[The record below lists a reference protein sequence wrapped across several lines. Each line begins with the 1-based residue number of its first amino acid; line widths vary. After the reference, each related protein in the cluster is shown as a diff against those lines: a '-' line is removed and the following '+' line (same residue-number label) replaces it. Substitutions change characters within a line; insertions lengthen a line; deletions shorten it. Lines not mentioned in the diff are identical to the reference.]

1 MALTL
6 NFHIL
11 PSTFSN
17 HIRNQL
23 QQVDFPKKHTKNVL
37 GNAFKIISCGRE
49 GGIYQWGEEK
59 AQFQWRTQLSS
70 AWAGTVLQ
78 SWWWSR
84 TLQQRQSVIG
94 CRMHGKVGMPL
105 DLTTFFNWG
114 YFQSSVG
121 AEGYPSSVLPEI
133 GSRYP
138 SSQKADQNGTSWCP
152 PHIAFSFLFC

>member
-49 GGIYQWGEEK
+49 GGISEERK
-59 AQFQWRTQLSS
+59 KLNSSEGPSCLQLELALSFRLDEGVELHSNVSQSLDAGFMAKLACPWTWQLSS
-70 AWAGTVLQ
+70 TEATSKAVWELRAIHPQFFQKMDHCILHPKKQ
-78 SWWWSR
+78 
-84 TLQQRQSVIG
+84 I
-94 CRMHGKVGMPL
+94 RMAHHGVHH
-105 DLTTFFNWG
+105 
-114 YFQSSVG
+114 
-121 AEGYPSSVLPEI
+121 A
-133 GSRYP
+133 
-138 SSQKADQNGTSWCP
+138 
-152 PHIAFSFLFC
+152 